1 VEAAK
6 AAAVLFDAGESAYA
20 LLAGE
25 NGLLHCDSVFGAQY
39 FVFALEESAQLTQQ
53 GCLFGEH
60 LCKVF
65 AADVPV
71 QGIGVHD
78 GYSASDSASG

>member
-1 VEAAK
+1 M
-6 AAAVLFDAGESAYA
+6 LLDAGESAYA

-25 NGLLHCDSVFGAQY
+25 NGLLHRDGVFRAQY

-53 GCLFGEH
+53 GRLFGEH
-60 LCKVF
+60 LGKVF

>member
-1 VEAAK
+1 
-6 AAAVLFDAGESAYA
+6 VLLDAGESAYA

-25 NGLLHCDSVFGAQY
+25 NGLLHRDRIFGAQY

-53 GCLFGEH
+53 GRLFGEH
-60 LCKVF
+60 LGKVS